1 MCDPTKKESGGGFNS
16 FSIPRALGVPDA
28 SKHRIVCAYTNDA
41 ETRVPDDKVSGT
53 KGPEVRIGTSVALKS
68 DRV

>member
-1 MCDPTKKESGGGFNS
+1 MAV
-16 FSIPRALGVPDA
+16 SIASASRGNWVCVPDA
-28 SKHRIVCAYTNDA
+28 LKHRIVCAYTNDA

-53 KGPEVRIGTSVALKS
+53 KGLEVRIGTSVALKS